1 MGLSGIRQYAGQGLG
16 AGRLLELDGLRALL
30 AWWVVAGHL
39 ALMVSDRAGGAIH
52 NDSAVLV
59 FMILSGFVI
68 SRLIADQRERYAV
81 FITRRIFRLWP
92 AYLVALGLSV
102 LTLGLQRRGLVA
114 APFHPA
120 AAAMRI
126 GLLDAAMAHLGPNL
140 MAHLVLAQGLVPQAL
155 LPQAGLTLLG
165 VAWSLSVEFQF
176 YLIAPLILALVRRGP
191 AGIALSLGIAG
202 LLRLAGSQ
210 GPLASNTAFIGHYV
224 VWFAIGVGGDFLL
237 RWDRP
242 GRRAMVAGVF
252 GAGLVALALWKHEA
266 AALLWAGAM
275 AVLMRPGLINRILR
289 HPVLVR
295 LGEASYSTYVCH
307 MLAIVL
313 GAAALDQTGL
323 TGAPFM
329 VALTAVTVIGT
340 LVASLMLH
348 AHVEKPAIR
357 LGAKIAR
364 RIAQRQ
370 ARRRDARALRLGA
383 AAVRPHAS

>member
-1 MGLSGIRQYAGQGLG
+1 MRLTGNRQPEGQGLG

-68 SRLIADQRERYAV
+68 SRLVAERGERYAV

-102 LTLGLQRRGLVA
+102 LTLGLQRQGLVA

-126 GLLDAAMAHLGPNL
+126 GLLDAGLAHLTPHL
-140 MAHLVLAQGLVPQAL
+140 LAHLVLAQGLVPQSL
-155 LPQAGLTLLG
+155 LPQASLTLLG

-176 YLIAPLILALVRRGP
+176 YLLAPLVLALVRRGP
-191 AGIALSLGIAG
+191 VGIALALGIAA
-202 LLRLAGSQ
+202 LLHVAGQ
-210 GPLASNTAFIGHYV
+210 HGPLASNVAFIGHYV
-224 VWFAIGVGGDFLL
+224 VWFAIGVAGDVLM

-242 GRRAMVAGVF
+242 RPRAIATGVF
-252 GAGLVALALWKHEA
+252 GAGLVAFGLWRAEA
-266 AALLWAGAM
+266 AALLWAVAM
-275 AVLMRPGLINRILR
+275 IVLMRPGPVNRLLR
-289 HPVLVR
+289 HPLLVR

-307 MLAIVL
+307 MLAILL
-313 GAAALDQTGL
+313 GAAALDRTGL
-323 TGAPFM
+323 TGASYGA
-329 VALTAVTVIGT
+329 ALAAVTVSVT
-340 LVASLMLH
+340 LAASLMLH
-348 AHVEKPAIR
+348 AYVEAPAIR
-357 LGAKIAR
+357 LGARVAR
-364 RIAQRQ
+364 RIAEGQV
-370 ARRRDARALRLGA
+370 RRRDARALRLGA
-383 AAVRPHAS
+383 AAERTYAA